1 MVRQKNEPL
10 DCESVTLGE
19 LEEAVKQVLF
29 SHKPED
35 QHSENRELTQ
45 EELHQRVRLERR
57 T

>member
-29 SHKPED
+29 SHKPEG
-35 QHSENRELTQ
+35 QHSENREPTQ